1 MAITYST
8 NKDNSLSKLFEQ
20 NFEAQKVQPQSLSKK
35 ILFKKQPSCDLFFQ
49 VGQVN
54 KKYQKMM
61 RQSKMI
67 IASSFIEKQNL
78 IQYGFDSSKIEVV
91 YPFVDIKQCNK
102 ESEKNSF
109 CTAYNIPKENTLIT
123 FASNNFQ
130 FGGAKEFLSHIVSL
144 ESNECSFV
152 MYGSKKD
159 IEMTHYYLKS
169 YKQLQEKIVL
179 IQNDAYELDKLFLAC
194 DIYVAPT
201 KIQSFSSNVL
211 EAMSCGC
218 VVFVSSNNGAF
229 EIVDTYS
236 KMDGTSDASLAFKI
250 DMLLKNKEELQNIQ
264 EQNKLLAQNYSKEK
278 TLLKLKE
285 ILALNI
291 QKC

>member
-8 NKDNSLSKLFEQ
+8 NKSNPFTELFEQ
-20 NFEAQKVQPQSLSKK
+20 NFDAQKVQPTTLTQKLFLKK
-35 ILFKKQPSCDLFFQ
+35 HSSCDIFFQ

-54 KKYQKMM
+54 KKYKKMM
-61 RQSKMI
+61 QQSKMI
-67 IASSFIEKQNL
+67 IASSFLEKQNL
-78 IQYGFDSSKIEVV
+78 IKYGFDSSKIEVV
-91 YPFVDIKQCNK
+91 YPFVDFIRYNK
-102 ESEKNSF
+102 EVEKTSF
-109 CTAYNIPKENTLIT
+109 CTTYNISKENTLIA

-130 FGGAKEFLSHIVSL
+130 FGGAREFLSHIASL

-179 IQNDAYELDKLFLAC
+179 IQNDSYELDKLFKAC

-201 KIQSFSSNVL
+201 KIQSFSLNVL

-218 VVFVSSNNGAF
+218 AVFVSSYNGAF

-236 KMDGTSDASLAFKI
+236 KMDGMSDASLAFKI
-250 DMLLKNKEELQNIQ
+250 DMLLKNQEELQNIQ
-264 EQNKLLAQNYSKEK
+264 EQNKLLAQNYSKER
-278 TLLKLKE
+278 TLSKLKE